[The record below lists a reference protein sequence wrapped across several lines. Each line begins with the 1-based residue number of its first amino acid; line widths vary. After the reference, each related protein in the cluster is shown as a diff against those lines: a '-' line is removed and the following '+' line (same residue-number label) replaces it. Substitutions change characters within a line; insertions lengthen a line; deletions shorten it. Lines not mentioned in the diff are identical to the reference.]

1 MVGVERGYPH
11 ISLYIITPSDLI
23 SHGLSYFS
31 GPRASGAALVIVS
44 LVVGVG
50 TLLAPRSND
59 NNMCT
64 SFHSMISTYLYYNY

>member
-1 MVGVERGYPH
+1 MVGVERGYPN

-44 LVVGVG
+44 LVVG
-50 TLLAPRSND
+50 TLLALRSND

-64 SFHSMISTYLYYNY
+64 SFHSVISTYYL